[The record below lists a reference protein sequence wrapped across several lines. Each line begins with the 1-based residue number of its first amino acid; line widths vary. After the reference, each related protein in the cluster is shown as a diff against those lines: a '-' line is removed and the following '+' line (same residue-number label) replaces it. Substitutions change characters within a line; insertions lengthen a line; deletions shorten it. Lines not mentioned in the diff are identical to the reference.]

1 MARTYLTSDM
11 TGDIVWYLLER
22 FYQKDKFMAR
32 TYGDYCPVAHALEVV
47 GDRWSLLIIRDLLR
61 QPQRFTDLLRYSSN
75 ITAKWLM
82 LRLRKL
88 EEAGVVEREKRQD
101 RREVWYKLTPA
112 GYGLRPVVEALW
124 AWGLRYAMRPPLPG
138 EVVRPELAMSTL
150 TASLNK
156 RGRKLSQPATWLLH
170 FTPGGPY
177 SLSYDGNRWSSRE
190 GEEENS
196 DVTVTISP
204 ELWAT
209 FLAVKRSERNRLAQT
224 MQIDGAPERVKEFLH
239 TLGVRDETAE

>member
-1 MARTYLTSDM
+1 
-11 TGDIVWYLLER
+11 
-22 FYQKDKFMAR
+22 MAR
-32 TYGDYCPVAHALEVV
+32 TYGYYCPVAHALEVV

-75 ITAKWLM
+75 ITAKLLM

-88 EEAGVVEREKRQD
+88 EEGGVIEQEKRHD

-112 GYGLRPVVEALW
+112 GYELRSVVEALW
-124 AWGLRYAMRPPLPG
+124 AWGLRYAMGPPLPG
-138 EVVRPELAMSTL
+138 EVVRPELAVSTL

-156 RGRKLSQPATWLLH
+156 RGRKLSQPAIWLLH

-177 SLSYDGNRWSSRE
+177 SLSFDGDRWSSRE
-190 GEEENS
+190 GEGENC

-204 ELWAT
+204 ESWAT
-209 FLAVKRSERNRLAQT
+209 FLAVKRSERNRLVQT

-239 TLGVRDETAE
+239 TVGVRDKMAE